1 MQHDASDCAA
11 AVVSTVMLRYKKEST
26 IMKIREMIGT
36 DAYGTTVKGIMDGL
50 EKLNFNAKAIRT
62 TVEQITPDLT
72 YPAIAQIQTEEG
84 LNHFVVIHKVTKKD
98 QMIIADPAK
107 GIERKDKAEFAEQF
121 SGVMI
126 FMAPTTEFEMMK
138 MKDKGMFELFV
149 QLILPQKKLMGV
161 IILASV
167 LLTALGIFSSFFSK
181 IIMDEIIPYQLK
193 RSLYVFLIVFA

>member
-1 MQHDASDCAA
+1 
-11 AVVSTVMLRYKKEST
+11 
-26 IMKIREMIGT
+26 
-36 DAYGTTVKGIMDGL
+36 
-50 EKLNFNAKAIRT
+50 
-62 TVEQITPDLT
+62 
-72 YPAIAQIQTEEG
+72 
-84 LNHFVVIHKVTKKD
+84 
-98 QMIIADPAK
+98 MIIADPAK